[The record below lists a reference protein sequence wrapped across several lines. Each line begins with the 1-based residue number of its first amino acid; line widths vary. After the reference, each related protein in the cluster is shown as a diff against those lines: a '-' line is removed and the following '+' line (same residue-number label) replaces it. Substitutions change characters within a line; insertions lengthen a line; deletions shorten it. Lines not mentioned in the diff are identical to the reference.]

1 MSTNAARALEP
12 PGLAAADSRRAA
24 RTRETGPPTALTVAE
39 QRVAELVCA
48 GHSRSVVADALFVSV
63 NTVGTHLRSIYSKLQ
78 VNSRMQLLIAL
89 QAHENDIGQ
98 WPEILE

>member
-1 MSTNAARALEP
+1 VNGMSTNAASALEP
-12 PGLAAADSRRAA
+12 PNPATAESRRSA

-48 GHSRSVVADALFVSV
+48 GHSRSVVAAALFVSV

-78 VNSRMQLLIAL
+78 VNSRMQLLLAL
-89 QAHENDIGQ
+89 QSHESDISQ
-98 WPEILE
+98 SA